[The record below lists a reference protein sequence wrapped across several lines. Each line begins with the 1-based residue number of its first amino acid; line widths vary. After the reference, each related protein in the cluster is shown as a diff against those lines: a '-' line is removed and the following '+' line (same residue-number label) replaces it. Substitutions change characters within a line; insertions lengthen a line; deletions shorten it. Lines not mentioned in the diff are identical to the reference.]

1 MVWYFIGV
9 YIIKEHYMVT
19 WRYDIS
25 LLLLK
30 KIFHSLAALTREI
43 FFNTRR
49 EICIS
54 VRPCNILYIQWM
66 VQWFFNTFM
75 LDSDLSGGWCLPTFG
90 LETDRT
96 VIFRLYQQILMLQP
110 KLSENQKLAWL
121 RYVTNVCF
129 NTGTLLLLNVVSVR
143 FTSVICTCKLRL
155 VVYL

>member
-1 MVWYFIGV
+1 MKYQVSFRAKTWSLGDTTFLFSCGKKYF
-9 YIIKEHYMVT
+9 T
-19 WRYDIS
+19 RS
-25 LLLLK
+25 LL
-30 KIFHSLAALTREI
+30 SLVKYFSTFEEKFR
-43 FFNTRR
+43 
-49 EICIS
+49 IS

-66 VQWFFNTFM
+66 AQWFFNTFM

-155 VVYL
+155 IVYL